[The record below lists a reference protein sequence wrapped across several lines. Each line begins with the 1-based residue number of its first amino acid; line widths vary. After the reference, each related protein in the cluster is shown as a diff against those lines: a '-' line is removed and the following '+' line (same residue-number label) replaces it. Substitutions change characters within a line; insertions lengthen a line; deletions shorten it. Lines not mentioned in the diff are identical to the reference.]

1 MSPLPTQRSRQRRK
15 FEKDFYGDEVARR
28 LNDEKPSPGILRV
41 RTLIERM
48 KRFSEKSAALEF
60 FCLSRNLIQSRAA
73 FVFANSPLDI
83 YDLADPEVS
92 VLAAEILKIADGIS
106 SALARYHWRPNIRVT
121 SDGTLE
127 QVTRW
132 SQFDKDSEWESDTVQ
147 WLLSEL
153 PTSPQGK
160 VAFTYFTHCEQCGN
174 WFYAGREGAKFCR
187 DACRVMSHNQTDE
200 GRISKARF
208 MRESRAKERKRIEQA
223 QMREKLSAFRAAE
236 PPKSTSPKQR
246 KGRI

>member
-60 FCLSRNLIQSRAA
+60 FCLSRKLTRSGGA
-73 FVFANSPLDI
+73 FVFTSSPLDI
-83 YDLADPEVS
+83 YDLADPEVL
-92 VLAAEILKIADGIS
+92 VLAAEILKTTDEIRS
-106 SALARYHWRPNIRVT
+106 SLARYHWRPDIRVT
-121 SDGTLE
+121 AEGTLE
-127 QVTRW
+127 LVTRW
-132 SQFDKDSEWESDTVQ
+132 SQFDWDSEWECDTVQ

-160 VAFTYFTHCEQCGN
+160 GAFTYFTRCERCGN

-200 GRISKARF
+200 GRIAKALY
-208 MRESRAKERKRIEQA
+208 MRQSRAKASKRKKQTRL
-223 QMREKLSAFRAAE
+223 REKLSAFRAAE
-236 PPKSTSPKQR
+236 PPNSTSPQQR
-246 KGRI
+246 KRRI